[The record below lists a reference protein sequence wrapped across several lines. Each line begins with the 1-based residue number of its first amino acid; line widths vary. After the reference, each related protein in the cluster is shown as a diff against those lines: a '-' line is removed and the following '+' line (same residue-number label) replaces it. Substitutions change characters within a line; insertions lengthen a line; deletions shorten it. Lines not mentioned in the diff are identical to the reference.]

1 MLTKSLAQSRWK
13 DKKKNM
19 KFYKKRVKS
28 LKLPAFHPC
37 LLPAFLC
44 QTSRL
49 SAVFPQNLIH
59 PFKLLFHLLHQTE
72 LGSGPHQI
80 VLRISRLKIYIS
92 LEIICQETHSALQ
105 GHQPCPPRQ
114 TVNFRRSQHISCHFQ
129 ISLYIKLI
137 QMKVKM
143 NLIEIRLV
151 LFCRR
156 SAKTNGVAK
165 IIGCQTWH
173 IRNFYRF
180 FLLEYFF
187 AILFHCVYGVL
198 EYVYTLYYKSENKSA

>member
-1 MLTKSLAQSRWK
+1 MLKKSLAQSRWK

-37 LLPAFLC
+37 LPSDFLC

-59 PFKLLFHLLHQTE
+59 LFKLLFHLLHQTE

-92 LEIICQETHSALQ
+92 LKIICQETHSALQ
-105 GHQPCPPRQ
+105 CHQPCSPGQ
-114 TVNFRRSQHISCHFQ
+114 TVNFRRSQHVPCHFQ
-129 ISLYIKLI
+129 ITLYIKLI
-137 QMKVKM
+137 QMKVKII
-143 NLIEIRLV
+143 LIEILRV
-151 LFCRR
+151 LLCCRR
-156 SAKTNGVAK
+156 AKTNGISE
-165 IIGCQTWH
+165 IIGYKICH
-173 IRNFYRF
+173 IRNFYSF

>member
-1 MLTKSLAQSRWK
+1 MLTKSLTQSHWK
-13 DKKKNM
+13 DKKKNI

-37 LLPAFLC
+37 LLSAFLC

-92 LEIICQETHSALQ
+92 LKIICQMCIRDSFLPHKSPRDNHGTSLP
-105 GHQPCPPRQ
+105 GHRNHGYAP
-114 TVNFRRSQHISCHFQ
+114 
-129 ISLYIKLI
+129 
-137 QMKVKM
+137 
-143 NLIEIRLV
+143 
-151 LFCRR
+151 
-156 SAKTNGVAK
+156 
-165 IIGCQTWH
+165 WH
-173 IRNFYRF
+173 D
-180 FLLEYFF
+180 
-187 AILFHCVYGVL
+187 
-198 EYVYTLYYKSENKSA
+198 